1 MRHPKNGQIAAN
13 LMYYYAQRQEVTML
27 DNRWNDNEGCIYE
40 VQSGIEIL
48 FSELSGY
55 SKLVFQDN
63 E

>member
-1 MRHPKNGQIAAN
+1 
-13 LMYYYAQRQEVTML
+13 ML

-40 VQSGIEIL
+40 IQSGIEIL

>member
-1 MRHPKNGQIAAN
+1 
-13 LMYYYAQRQEVTML
+13 ML

-63 E
+63 EYVHKRQKSRGI